1 MPSVG
6 QGNMDVK
13 LLTNKTIGDMYKAS
27 IARWFANEDNLRT
40 FCAECATMTDNNFHT
55 ERQIKIAHKFGF
67 KELERKLKNL
77 DAVHT
82 DMGYLSDDLLHY
94 RNELSKCITGKI
106 AWLYGQELADII
118 NLA

>member
-1 MPSVG
+1 
-6 QGNMDVK
+6 
-13 LLTNKTIGDMYKAS
+13 MYKKS
-27 IARWFANEDNLRT
+27 VARWFANENNLRQ
-40 FCAECATMTDNNFHT
+40 FCAECAAMTDENYHT

-67 KELERKLKNL
+67 KELERYLKNL

-94 RNELSKCITGKI
+94 REELSECIVSKI
-106 AWLYGQELADII
+106 AWLYGQDLADKI

>member
-1 MPSVG
+1 
-6 QGNMDVK
+6 
-13 LLTNKTIGDMYKAS
+13 MYKESVAK
-27 IARWFANEDNLRT
+27 WFANEDNLRQ
-40 FCAECATMTDNNFHT
+40 FCAECAAMTDENYHT
-55 ERQIKIAHKFGF
+55 ERQILIARKFGF

-94 RNELSKCITGKI
+94 RNELSKCISGKI